1 MCLLFLSLFAEV
13 GHVVFHH
20 YTRTDAERGG
30 LSLSLCHR
38 YLSSYLCVCV
48 CVCVGDVSSFTS
60 HRSWGVVVIVHD
72 QSETRLRLIFY
83 LPMFFLSFFYI
94 LNKNVWHWRMRFG
107 EHTTTTATSSR
118 PPILSLCIIDGLSTP
133 AVIVSPSKKVG
144 NQFSSSSSSIRQA
157 RVPTVFFFFTPRW
170 VSSFIGNGVRWD
182 N

>member
-1 MCLLFLSLFAEV
+1 MLFSITIH
-13 GHVVFHH
+13 GQMP
-20 YTRTDAERGG
+20 RGAG
-30 LSLSLCHR
+30 CLSLCAIGI
-38 YLSSYLCVCV
+38 SPATCVCV
-48 CVCVGDVSSFTS
+48 CGWCVIIHVAP
-60 HRSWGVVVIVHD
+60 
-72 QSETRLRLIFY
+72 ELRGRRDRARPIRDKAPPYF
-83 LPMFFLSFFYI
+83 LPPHVFPFFFFYI

>member
-48 CVCVGDVSSFTS
+48 CGWCVIIHVAP
-60 HRSWGVVVIVHD
+60 
-72 QSETRLRLIFY
+72 ELRGRRDRARPIRDKAPPYF
-83 LPMFFLSFFYI
+83 LPPHVFPFFFFYI